1 MPERSWLDKVESI
14 HRRAIK
20 VLAGLQSLQVTRLL
34 AVARAADELQQ
45 CLAAAPQDG
54 ARYTRCLS
62 ALREALN
69 D

>member
-1 MPERSWLDKVESI
+1 MSWLDEVESI
-14 HRRAIK
+14 HRRGIST
-20 VLAGLQSLQVTRLL
+20 GLQNLQVTRLL